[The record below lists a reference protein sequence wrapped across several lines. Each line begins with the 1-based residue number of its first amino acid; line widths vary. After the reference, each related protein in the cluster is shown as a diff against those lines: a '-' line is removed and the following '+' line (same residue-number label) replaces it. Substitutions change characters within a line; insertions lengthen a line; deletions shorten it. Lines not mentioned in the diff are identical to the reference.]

1 MTNDQSSSDETDDSR
16 EMGLDFGRLDDE
28 LASETYPVER
38 ETLLS
43 KYGDYEIETASGSQT
58 LRSILGGQE
67 METDGHEYDSADAV
81 QQAVLNMVGSGAVGR
96 EEYSD
101 RGGTNRQQGDE
112 GETQDEQSF

>member
-1 MTNDQSSSDETDDSR
+1 
-16 EMGLDFGRLDDE
+16 
-28 LASETYPVER
+28 
-38 ETLLS
+38 
-43 KYGDYEIETASGSQT
+43 
-58 LRSILGGQE
+58 